1 MRQMNTKTI
10 LVADDSPLILKILEA
25 RIKSLGCN
33 VLTAL
38 DPGEAFEKVRNHHP
52 DLIIMDI
59 NFPPDVG
66 FGGGG
71 AWDGFRILEWMKATQ
86 SLGKAV
92 QFIITSEDIEK
103 HREKAESAGVAALFQ
118 KPIDA
123 RALLNKIRECL
134 QEPAAAT

>member
-1 MRQMNTKTI
+1 MSTKTV
-10 LVADDSPLILKILEA
+10 LVADDSPLILKILEV
-25 RIKSLGCN
+25 RIKSAGYK
-33 VLTAL
+33 VITAE
-38 DPGEAFEKVRNHHP
+38 DPSEAFEKVRTERP
-52 DLIIMDI
+52 DVVIMDI

-92 QFIITSEDIEK
+92 PFIITSDNIEK
-103 HREKAESAGVAALFQ
+103 HRTKAAAAGVAALFQ

-123 RALLNKIRECL
+123 RALLNKLRECL
-134 QEPAAAT
+134 EEPAPTA